1 MGRKPSK
8 NLRYAVFDKDHFVIG
23 NAVKRARAEQLFR
36 KPEARMLASLKPSTR
51 TFSGLAIKKVLKR
64 KP

>member
-8 NLRYAVFDKDHFVIG
+8 NLRYAVYDKDHLLIG
-23 NAVKRARAEQLFR
+23 SAVKRHRADRLFR
-36 KPEARMLASLKPSTR
+36 KPNARMLASLQPSTR

>member
-8 NLRYAVFDKDHFVIG
+8 NLRYAVYDKDHLNIG
-23 NAVKRARAEQLFR
+23 NAVTRARAERLFR
-36 KPEARMLASLKPSTR
+36 KPNARMLASLQPSTR